1 MFAPKFISTPLKAIP
16 TLTISLTLLLS
27 RVHATQG
34 SNLVP
39 TDVDLNEPP
48 AALEPLSE
56 SKPNHINLTT
66 ITTETYFRPPSN
78 PKPRSDSQT
87 TTGTRQGGCLGN
99 TETAFTIFGPD
110 AVVGRT
116 VSTHPEFV
124 WHLPASETTFP
135 VIFRLLAPNESGIP
149 EPIHV
154 ADIPYT
160 PGFIKYQLPANV
172 PALAP
177 GIEYRWQ
184 VIIECNPNYPSQA
197 LVQELSLEVVSSPA
211 NLSQALATATT
222 DSQRALAYGNQGLW
236 YDAIAQVAQAT
247 TADGKQ
253 TRSGLLR
260 DLAALVAPTQEQLSQ
275 NLIEIAEA
283 TAN

>member
-1 MFAPKFISTPLKAIP
+1 MFAPKFISAPLKAIP
-16 TLTISLTLLLS
+16 TLTISLMLMLS
-27 RVHATQG
+27 SAHPTQG
-34 SNLVP
+34 SNFVQA
-39 TDVDLNEPP
+39 DVDLNERP
-48 AALEPLSE
+48 AALEPPSGL
-56 SKPNHINLTT
+56 NHEQGNL
-66 ITTETYFRPPSN
+66 ITETETFFRPPSN
-78 PKPRSDSQT
+78 PKPRSGPRT

-110 AVVGRT
+110 AVIGRT

-154 ADIPYT
+154 TELSYT
-160 PGFIKYQLPANV
+160 SGFIKYQLPANV
-172 PALAP
+172 QALAP

-197 LVQELSLEVVSSPA
+197 LVQERSLEVVSSPA
-211 NLSQALATATT
+211 SLSQALATATT

-260 DLAALVAPTQEQLSQ
+260 DLAALVAPDQEQLSQ
-275 NLIEIAEA
+275 NIIEIAEA